1 MSKVITAVDPTA
13 KYSIYKVLNKDGV
26 VVIPTDTIYGIS
38 GRYDSPVAIEKIYNI
53 KKRRKEKALPIL
65 IGDFTHLNLVA
76 KNIPAN
82 ANKLIEAFWPGGLT
96 IILPRQETL
105 PFNLSE
111 YNSIGIRMPNHPF
124 TLDLLR
130 FCGPLATTSANIS
143 GGENPTS
150 IMDVLLQLRY
160 GVDLYV
166 NGGKTAGDIA
176 STVVD
181 CTTSEVKILREGFIP
196 KEKIVEALK

>member
-1 MSKVITAVDPTA
+1 MSKVITAIDPTA
-13 KYSIYKVLNKDGV
+13 KYTVYKVLNKDGV

-38 GRYDSPVAIEKIYNI
+38 ANYDNPIAIEKIYSI

-65 IGDFTHLNLVA
+65 IGDIAHMDLVA
-76 KNIPAN
+76 KNIPDN
-82 ANKLIEAFWPGGLT
+82 ANKLIQVFWPGGLT
-96 IILPRQETL
+96 IVLPRQETL

-111 YNSIGIRMPNHPF
+111 YDSIGIRMPNHPF

-143 GGENPTS
+143 GGENPTG
-150 IMDVLLQLRY
+150 ILEVLMQLRH

-166 NGGKTAGDIA
+166 NGGRTGGDIA

-181 CTTSEVKILREGFIP
+181 CTTSEVKILREGFIS
-196 KEKIVEALK
+196 KEKIFEALK

>member
-1 MSKVITAVDPTA
+1 MSKVITSVDPTA
-13 KYSIYKVLNKDGV
+13 KYTVSKVLNQNGV

-38 GRYDSPVAIEKIYNI
+38 ANYDNPVAIERIYTI

-65 IGDFTHLNLVA
+65 IGDLTHLDLVA
-76 KNIPAN
+76 RNIPDN
-82 ANKLIEAFWPGGLT
+82 AKKLISAFWPGGLT
-96 IILPRQETL
+96 IILPRKESL
-105 PFNLSE
+105 PVNLSE

-124 TLDLLR
+124 TLDLLK

-150 IMDVLLQLRY
+150 ILDVLVQLRY
-160 GVDLYV
+160 GIDLYI
-166 NGGKTAGDIA
+166 NAGKTAGDIA

-181 CTTSEVKILREGFIP
+181 CTTSEVKILREGYIP
-196 KEKIVEALK
+196 KEKIYEILQ

>member
-1 MSKVITAVDPTA
+1 MSKVITAIDPTA
-13 KYSIYKVLNKDGV
+13 KYSVSKVLNQDGV

-38 GRYDSPVAIEKIYNI
+38 AKYDSPIAIEKIYNI
-53 KKRRKEKALPIL
+53 KKRRKDKALPIL
-65 IGDFTHLNLVA
+65 IGDLAHMDLVA
-76 KNIPAN
+76 KNIPQN
-82 ANKLIEAFWPGGLT
+82 ANKLIKAFWPGGLT
-96 IILPRQETL
+96 IVLPRKETL

-111 YNSIGIRMPNHPF
+111 YDSIGIRMPNHPF

-150 IMDVLLQLRY
+150 ILEVLLQLHH
-160 GVDLYV
+160 GVDLYI
-166 NGGKTAGDIA
+166 NGGRTGGDIA

-181 CTTSEVKILREGFIP
+181 CTSAEVKILREGFIP
-196 KEKIVEALK
+196 KEKIYEALN

>member
-1 MSKVITAVDPTA
+1 MSKVITSIDPTA
-13 KYSIYKVLNKDGV
+13 KYTVYKVLTKDGV

-38 GRYDSPVAIEKIYNI
+38 ANFDNPIAIEKIYSI

-65 IGDFTHLNLVA
+65 IGDLAHLELVT
-76 KNIPAN
+76 KDVPEN
-82 ANKLIEAFWPGGLT
+82 AHKLINAFWPGGLT
-96 IILPRQETL
+96 IVLPRKETL
-105 PFNLSE
+105 PINLSE

-150 IMDVLLQLRY
+150 ILDVLVQLRY

-166 NGGKTAGDIA
+166 NGGRTAGDIA
-176 STVVD
+176 STIVD
-181 CTTSEVKILREGFIP
+181 CTTSEIKILREGMIP
-196 KEKIVEALK
+196 KEKIFEALV

>member
-13 KYSIYKVLNKDGV
+13 KYTIFKVLKHDGV
-26 VVIPTDTIYGIS
+26 AVIPTDTIYGIS
-38 GRYDSPVAIEKIYNI
+38 ANYDNPIAIEKIYTT
-53 KKRRKEKALPIL
+53 KKRLKQKALPIL
-65 IGDFTHLNLVA
+65 IGDLAHINLVA
-76 KNIPAN
+76 KNIPEN

-96 IILPRQETL
+96 IILSRQETL

-111 YNSIGIRMPNHPF
+111 YDSIGIRMPNHPF

-150 IMDVLLQLRY
+150 ILDVLLQLRY

-196 KEKIVEALK
+196 KEKIFEVLK